1 MPPVRTM
8 PSNPITMLRSDLK
21 PYLAHCGANI
31 AGSGP
36 VMRWYYR
43 QFLEAANQ
51 YLFRDADERRQRHK
65 QLAEFF

>member
-1 MPPVRTM
+1 
-8 PSNPITMLRSDLK
+8 MLRSDLK

-36 VMRWYYR
+36 LMRWYYR

-65 QLAEFF
+65 QLAEYF